1 MSKNDSPIPSPVK
14 TSGGGGLFQ
23 IALPIC
29 ALVALAGILDPE
41 GMASAAGAILSTVFG
56 ALDWFFMT
64 VVTALLILTL
74 WLGFGRFGRLKLG
87 GPDDDP

>member
-1 MSKNDSPIPSPVK
+1 LQGKLPPELMTDTNKPP
-14 TSGGGGLFQ
+14 GGGLFQ

-29 ALVALAGILDPE
+29 ALVALAGILDPK
-41 GMASAAGAILSTVFG
+41 GMASVAGAILTTVFG

-74 WLGFGRFGRLKLG
+74 WLAFGRF
-87 GPDDDP
+87 